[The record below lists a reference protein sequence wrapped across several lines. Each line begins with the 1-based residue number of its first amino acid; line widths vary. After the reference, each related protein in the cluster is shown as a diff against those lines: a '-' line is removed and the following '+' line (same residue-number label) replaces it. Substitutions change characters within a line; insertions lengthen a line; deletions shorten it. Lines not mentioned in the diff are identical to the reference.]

1 MAGNNLIEI
10 NIYEDDMVTLKTT
23 KHGLITKVP
32 FGTVRR
38 LLNLLKVDFKEMDK
52 ITILSV
58 LARSGDEL
66 FSILDTVFPDMTED
80 DWDHVDTGEII
91 GVIYQIAESSLK
103 DIIKVPVEDS
113 KNA

>member
-23 KHGLITKVP
+23 KRGLITKVP

-91 GVIYQIAESSLK
+91 GVIHQIAESSLK
-103 DIIKVPVEDS
+103 DIIKVPVEDP